1 MIISI
6 VASGESAKDW
16 HKVKCDLSIGCN
28 DSARWGKDPDLLVLV
43 NARRKFRERLDII
56 KQTQAK
62 RVFVSSLK
70 EWSLIFPK
78 AERLKRMIEYHQ
90 RTRIRIG
97 AQYTMR
103 TSPIICISLAL
114 EAGAT
119 DIILW
124 GVEFLNHRSV
134 RIGTKKGDR
143 EVLLYLDFFK
153 KIEALGVR
161 IWLGANGTAFDKH
174 LPLYKPR
181 TGEDIELTLNHV
193 GI

>member
-6 VASGESAKDW
+6 VASGETAKDW
-16 HKVKCDLSIGCN
+16 HKVKFDLSIGCN
-28 DSARWGKDPDLLVLV
+28 DSAKFGKDPDWLVLV

-62 RVFVSSLK
+62 RVLVSSLK
-70 EWSLIFPK
+70 EWSPIFPK
-78 AERLKRMIEYHQ
+78 AERLNRLVEYHM

-97 AQYTMR
+97 AHYTMR

-114 EAGAT
+114 AAGAT

-124 GVEFLNHRSV
+124 GCEFLSHRSF

-143 EVLLYLDFFK
+143 EVALYLDFFK

-161 IWLGANGTAFDKH
+161 VWLGAEGSAFK
-174 LPLYKPR
+174 LPIWKQ
-181 TGEDIELTLNHV
+181 
-193 GI
+193 